1 MSRAKS
7 FRLLARCCGVVSC
20 AVIALLA
27 VAPAPALERKSWTIA
42 NFEVVLAVEPDGTLR
57 VTETIQ
63 PRFVGAWNGIYR
75 TVPVDYRTPT
85 GFDYK
90 LFLKLESVRDEFGR
104 ELRCESSRERG
115 YRKLKIWI
123 PGAQDTTKTVV
134 ITYQVENALRY
145 LDDHDEL
152 YWNATGTEWPVG
164 IERASAHVR
173 LPAAAAGNVRAI
185 AFTGPWG
192 STRSEAD
199 VTIRDNEVYFS
210 TRAPLD
216 FREGLTLVVGWNKG
230 VVAEPTPVQRASQ
243 FLRSNWIFLLP
254 IFTFLGMFSLWYTRG
269 RDPRLERAIMPL
281 YAPPEALTPAEV
293 GMLADNNA
301 DLRDITAT
309 LVDLAVR
316 GYLLIEETEKDV
328 LFWTRKDYL
337 FQLKVPRNEWRGL
350 KSHELELLDALFGA
364 SGDRVQLS
372 SLENKFYKRLPEL
385 RRALAGELIRKGY
398 YTEDPQRV
406 KKTWLGLGIAVLVV
420 TFFAASAAHI
430 VGISPVSTAVAFIIS
445 GIVVILFGR
454 QMPARTRRGTRAW
467 ADVLGF
473 EEFLSRAEKDRLER
487 LVTTPELFEKYL
499 PYAMALGVERHWT
512 HAFEDIYQ
520 RPPEWYRGRYPGAFR
535 PSLLVNDLN
544 TLGSRAAATFTSA
557 PRSSGGSGFGGGG
570 FSGGGFGGGGG
581 GAF

>member
-1 MSRAKS
+1 MGRCGLLTFVVVVMAAAL
-7 FRLLARCCGVVSC
+7 LLA
-20 AVIALLA
+20 
-27 VAPAPALERKSWTIA
+27 PAGAALEQRSWTIE
-42 NFEVVLAVEPDGTLR
+42 NFAVLLEVQPDGTLR

-63 PRFVGAWNGIYR
+63 PRFVGSWNGIYR
-75 TVPVDYRTPT
+75 TIPVDYRSPM

-90 LFLKLESVRDEFGR
+90 LFLKLESIHDEFGR
-104 ELRCESSRERG
+104 ELRHEVSRERG
-115 YRKLKIWI
+115 YQKFKIWI

-134 ITYQVENALRY
+134 ITYRVENALRY
-145 LDDHDEL
+145 FDDHDEL
-152 YWNATGTEWPVG
+152 YWNATGTEWPVA
-164 IERASAHVR
+164 IARASAHVR
-173 LPAAAAGNVRAI
+173 LPLAAAGNVRAI

-192 STRSEAD
+192 STQSDAD
-199 VTIRDNEVYFS
+199 ITIRENEVYFS
-210 TRAPLD
+210 TRAPLN
-216 FREGLTLVVGWNKG
+216 FREGLTVVVGWNKG
-230 VVAEPTPVQRASQ
+230 AVAEPAASTKAWR

-254 IFTFLGMFSLWYTRG
+254 LFTFLGMFWLWYSRG

-281 YAPPEALTPAEV
+281 YAPPEAMTPAEV

-328 LFWTRKDYL
+328 LLWTRKDYL
-337 FQLKVPRNEWRGL
+337 FHLKLPRHEWHEL
-350 KSHELELLDALFGA
+350 KSHERELLEALFAA
-364 SGDRVQLS
+364 SNDRVQLS
-372 SLENKFYKRLPEL
+372 ALENKFYKRLPEL
-385 RRALAGELIRKGY
+385 RKAIASELIQKGY
-398 YTEDPQRV
+398 YTEDPQKV
-406 KKTWLGLGIAVLVV
+406 KKTWVGLGIALLLV
-420 TFFAASAAHI
+420 TFFAATAAHI
-430 VGISPVSTAVAFIIS
+430 TGVSAISTALAFVTS
-445 GIVVILFGR
+445 GVIVVLFGR
-454 QMPARTRRGTRAW
+454 QMPARTRRGLRAW
-467 ADVLGF
+467 AEVMGF

-512 HAFEDIYQ
+512 HAFEDIYR
-520 RPPEWYRGRYPGAFR
+520 RPPEWYRGSYTGPFR

-544 TLGSRAAATFTSA
+544 ALGSRAAATFTSA